1 MIVSKGSQVYN
12 QTMRGFGLAPITF
25 SPDSTSGGY
34 PTTQKV
40 TTTAST
46 SAPPGVQTMSTA
58 MQPIALAAPIY
69 TVATPQPVAADPQSP
84 AEVKKRGGV
93 PANED
98 WTLPSD
104 KPWATVFDPDYYY
117 QQYRDLQGLVGQQ
130 YGSNSHWLLWDHFV
144 HSGINEGRIAHPNWS
159 IQQYLANYPDLMKAY
174 NDPNWWNHNPTTVLN
189 HWFSN
194 GIKEGRS
201 GAPLTTAGTPA
212 TTPSTPAESPDAA
225 IFKCIAGGGTPVN
238 GQCIPG
244 AQDWGT
250 NIERPVSIMITP
262 ELCAAQGQGYSTSD
276 EYGNPNHP
284 RCTGKQQPY
293 VVPGAVPGAAAP
305 SLPVI
310 PILLVGAGALILFL
324 KR

>member
-34 PTTQKV
+34 PTTKAS
-40 TTTAST
+40 TTAST
-46 SAPPGVQTMSTA
+46 GTTGTPSIQTMSTA
-58 MQPIALAAPIY
+58 MQPIAVAAPIY
-69 TVATPQPVAADPQSP
+69 TAASVADPQSP
-84 AEVKKRGGV
+84 AEVVKRGGI
-93 PANED
+93 PASQA
-98 WTLPSD
+98 WALPTD
-104 KPWATVFDPDYYY
+104 KPWSTVFDADYYY
-117 QQYRDLQGLVGQQ
+117 AQYRDLQGLVGQQ

-201 GAPLTTAGTPA
+201 GAPPTAAGTPA
-212 TTPSTPAESPDAA
+212 TTPSTPAVSPPAESPDAA
-225 IFKCIAGGGTPVN
+225 IFKCISGGGTPVN
-238 GQCIPG
+238 GQCIYG
-244 AQDWGT
+244 NQDWGT

-293 VVPGAVPGAAAP
+293 AVPGAAAP
-305 SLPVI
+305 SLPMI
-310 PILLVGAGALILFL
+310 PLLLVGAGALVLFL